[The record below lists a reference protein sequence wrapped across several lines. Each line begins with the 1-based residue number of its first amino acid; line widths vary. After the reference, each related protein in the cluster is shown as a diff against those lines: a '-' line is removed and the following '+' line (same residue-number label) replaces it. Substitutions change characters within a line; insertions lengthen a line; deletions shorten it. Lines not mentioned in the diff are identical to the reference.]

1 MAKIIDT
8 FRALEKDINNQGLI
22 IEFSEPI
29 DIQEVKKVEAQFNFT
44 FPEDYI
50 EFVTTYGLVY
60 FKHLE
65 SDRYMCSILFPPYI
79 AEDMEFVLDQEGEW
93 SGNVVIFQK
102 FDHDDRFDFYAFRR
116 AGETVDVVS
125 YFDSGAEV
133 WPVAETFTNHMELLL
148 KSFIDGSYRNKYY
161 AHLGKA

>member
-8 FRALEKDINNQGLI
+8 FRALEKEINNQGLI

-29 DIQEVKKVEAQFNFT
+29 DIQEVRKVEAQFNFT
-44 FPEDYI
+44 FPDDYV
-50 EFVTTYGLVY
+50 EFITTCGLAY
-60 FKHLE
+60 FKDLQSE
-65 SDRYMCSILFPPYI
+65 KYMCTILFPPYI
-79 AEDMEFVLDQEGEW
+79 AEDMEFVLDQEEEW

-116 AGETVDVVS
+116 TGETVDVVS
-125 YFDSGAEV
+125 YFDSGEV
-133 WPVAETFTNHMELLL
+133 WPVATTFSAHIEKLL

-161 AHLGKA
+161 AHF